1 MKFKKILLFSL
12 CFILLLITGC
22 GKVPK
27 LENGQELVVEM
38 EGFKITVDELY
49 NKMKDTYATTVLINI
64 VDEKVLDKEYPT
76 NADLIAEINN
86 QIEYIKLQTGENFY
100 LTIKNQWG
108 LNNEQELFDFI
119 KIMLKRNMA
128 IKDYVKGTIKDKEI
142 EKYYKDETVGDIK
155 ASHILIKPKVTNDMS
170 EEDKEAKEQE
180 ALDFAKGL
188 IKQLDEGADFAE
200 LAKKHSDDEGNA
212 SNGGDLGWFNKGK
225 MDENFEK
232 AAYELKKDTYTI
244 TPVKSAFGYHIILK
258 TDEKEK
264 AKLEDV
270 KDNIIESLVNKKL
283 NEDTTLNH
291 IALEQLRK
299 KYKLVIHDSNLNKH
313 YNDYLNNLK
322 KK

>member
-119 KIMLKRNMA
+119 KVMLKRNMA

-225 MDENFEK
+225 MDKNFEK

-313 YNDYLNNLK
+313 YNDYLNNLRK
-322 KK
+322 K